1 MINNRFEKN
10 RKIEFFLNKVYH
22 LLFSEKFSKKIDY
35 NFEKC
40 APNTEK
46 YDLILKSIQKGQN

>member
-22 LLFSEKFSKKIDY
+22 LLFSEKFSKKKLTI
-35 NFEKC
+35 
-40 APNTEK
+40 
-46 YDLILKSIQKGQN
+46 ILTIKAD